1 MLADMIIGTPWK
13 HCNAT
18 EQENE
23 TNKRSEKAN
32 NKRHQKS
39 AKKWGVV
46 RILKKH
52 NRNTKCCFIIGF

>member
-1 MLADMIIGTPWK
+1 MLADMITGTPWK

-39 AKKWGVV
+39 AKKGV
-46 RILKKH
+46 LSEY
-52 NRNTKCCFIIGF
+52 